1 MEEQKHSF
9 KLSKVNWIFA
19 LIVIGISAFIFLKK
33 DGINGFSLGYLAGS
47 IVTAGLIPLFVAF
60 IVWLIRGK
68 KNFAGT
74 YTFNI
79 VLVFMTFG
87 MITEIGEISKEKS
100 EGVKTISNSVSEL
113 KNKINNEEDAVSAF
127 KEHSANVDDGL
138 SKMIRN
144 STGNEQ
150 EVYIKLREFTQ
161 INSDVMINWQNSYD
175 SVLNPRIIDYGV
187 LKNPNEY
194 EYQIKVL
201 ENYKSQSKAYQNHF
215 ENRTDLIS
223 DLFKNI
229 PKENQTLK
237 GVMIGIKKQDSVQK
251 PIFKP
256 LIKSHLSY
264 SDNLIELIN
273 LLEENKTKW
282 TYDNDELLFDTTELE
297 NKYLEIID
305 KVAEDEENINV
316 LSDKLI
322 NVM

>member
-19 LIVIGISAFIFLKK
+19 LIIIGISALFFLRK
-33 DGINGFSLGYLAGS
+33 DGINAFSLGYLAGS
-47 IVTAGLIPLFVAF
+47 IVTAGLIPLIIAF

-68 KNFAGT
+68 KKFAGT

-100 EGVKTISNSVSEL
+100 EGVEAISNSVSEL
-113 KNKINNEEDAVSAF
+113 KGKINNEEDVVTAF
-127 KEHSANVDDGL
+127 KEHSTNVDDGL
-138 SKMIRN
+138 SKLIRN

-150 EVYIKLREFTQ
+150 EVYINLRKFTR
-161 INSDVMINWQNSYD
+161 INNAVMIDWQSSYD
-175 SVLNPRIIDYGV
+175 SVMSPRILDYGV
-187 LKNPNEY
+187 LKNSNEY
-194 EYQIKVL
+194 DYQIGVL
-201 ENYKSQSKAYQNHF
+201 ENYKSQSIKYKKHF
-215 ENRTDLIS
+215 ENRIS
-223 DLFKNI
+223 IIADLFKNI

-237 GVMIGIKKQDSVQK
+237 GVMKGITKQDSIQM

-256 LIKSHLSY
+256 FIKSHLSY
-264 SDNLIELIN
+264 SENLIELVDF
-273 LLEENKTKW
+273 LEKNKMQW
-282 TYDNDELLFDTTELE
+282 IYENDELIFDNTELE

-305 KVAEDEENINV
+305 NVAKDEENINI

-322 NVM
+322 DVM